1 MGVVEVEVV
10 WPGGM
15 LDQQPPANPMTRAVH
30 SLSAVDPVAILHTH
44 GPPAIVALAIVSRKG
59 IAP

>member
-15 LDQQPPANPMTRAVH
+15 LDQQPPVNRMTRAVH
-30 SLSAVDPVAILHTH
+30 SLSAVEPAAILDTH
-44 GPPAIVALAIVSRKG
+44 GPPAIVALATVSRKR
-59 IAP
+59 